1 MFEVMGS
8 RGVEWGRP
16 VGQQVP
22 ASMPGAGGSLD
33 GLGCPGWPVSRL
45 SVFGRAVRHCTM
57 LLCGKRCGNWPA
69 VFRFKSF
76 AFEPGVGQGAGEAR
90 LVEYKRLA
98 VEEIG
103 GIEGP
108 LAPPPRRLE
117 LNVCSMFRLEAS

>member
-33 GLGCPGWPVSRL
+33 GLGCPGWPASRL
-45 SVFGRAVRHCTM
+45 SVFGATVRDCTM
-57 LLCGKRCGNWPA
+57 LLAANVAAIGRPSSVSNGLFSSLVLDK
-69 VFRFKSF
+69 
-76 AFEPGVGQGAGEAR
+76 GAGEAR